1 MHLITGLQEPKSLLH
16 EYTLEYVQKFK
27 KKSGERQIETDRQR
41 QTDRQI
47 NRQTDKQTDRQTD
60 IYYNLLDNDSLS
72 CLAGKVYYKTQRFG
86 L

>member
-47 NRQTDKQTDRQTD
+47 NRQTD